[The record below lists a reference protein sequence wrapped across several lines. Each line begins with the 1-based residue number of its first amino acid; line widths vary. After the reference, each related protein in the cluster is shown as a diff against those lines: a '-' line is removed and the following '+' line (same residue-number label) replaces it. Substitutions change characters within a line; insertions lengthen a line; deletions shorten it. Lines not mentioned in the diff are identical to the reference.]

1 MASKFAEMKLG
12 NIGMLVRGIV
22 DKGFLVDV
30 QLGMGCRRKS
40 GACVAMHGEAIA
52 LWSRFYIQYT
62 MF

>member
-1 MASKFAEMKLG
+1 MKLG